1 MKRFPSFVIL
11 AAGLFAATAYAQAPT
26 EQAPTPSPAASQS
39 VAGAVESPAAEGEKK
54 RLSDANC
61 VRETGSRIARRD
73 GKSRC
78 TGQPG
83 RSYSKEDLDRTGHT
97 NIGDAL
103 RALDP
108 AVY

>member
-1 MKRFPSFVIL
+1 MKRMPTFVIL
-11 AAGLFAATAYAQAPT
+11 AAALFAATAHAQAPAEPAAT
-26 EQAPTPSPAASQS
+26 PAPASQS
-39 VAGAVESPAAEGEKK
+39 VAGTEDRPAAEGEKK
-54 RLSDANC
+54 RLSDTNC

-73 GKSRC
+73 GTSRC

-83 RSYSKEDLDRTGHT
+83 RSYTKEDLDRTGHT

>member
-1 MKRFPSFVIL
+1 MKRMPTFVIL
-11 AAGLFAATAYAQAPT
+11 AAALFAATAHAQAPA
-26 EQAPTPSPAASQS
+26 EPTATPAPAASQS
-39 VAGAVESPAAEGEKK
+39 VAGTEDRPAAEGDKK

-73 GKSRC
+73 GASRC

-83 RSYSKEDLDRTGHT
+83 RSYTKEDLDRTGHT